1 MLDIKTKEDK
11 NKKLMMKDYNR
22 PDIIAVKQT
31 ELEKFMNYLGSNRK
45 DGPLKQDRKKSKRLC
60 TMGNSSEEFSNLKHV
75 VGTLKSNAF
84 TGTR

>member
-45 DGPLKQDRKKSKRLC
+45 DGPLKQDRKKSK
-60 TMGNSSEEFSNLKHV
+60 S
-75 VGTLKSNAF
+75 
-84 TGTR
+84 